1 LSRWQRQ
8 QHTACV
14 SVCVCAHC
22 TPKHRSLAR
31 SLEIACLH
39 VRGVYCPGAA
49 CPSPFDTPPPSL
61 DDEQSSRKTTTMP
74 AASRKPTSGRRRRG
88 NRAASRARASA
99 GSTTTPTARAL
110 HPHKLTVSCRPLH
123 LSLFRLS
130 IDLTVTDSSYSP
142 IWIDPRLGAT
152 GTHGD
157 QSNHPSSLA
166 IRTLNLH
173 CIGCGWF
180 EATGRSV
187 STQHLYDRRQLG
199 PSPGFSVTC
208 TFPSDLINRSQKVRL
223 LFTNTYSPPLIVIAT
238 PHHHH
243 GTELLA

>member
-1 LSRWQRQ
+1 LSCRVGSASSIQR
-8 QHTACV
+8 
-14 SVCVCAHC
+14 VCVCAH
-22 TPKHRSLAR
+22 TETSLAR
-31 SLEIACLH
+31 SLAGKIAC
-39 VRGVYCPGAA
+39 
-49 CPSPFDTPPPSL
+49 
-61 DDEQSSRKTTTMP
+61 
-74 AASRKPTSGRRRRG
+74 
-88 NRAASRARASA
+88 
-99 GSTTTPTARAL
+99 L

-130 IDLTVTDSSYSP
+130 IDLTVTSYSP
-142 IWIDPRLGAT
+142 IWIDPRLAAT

-166 IRTLNLH
+166 IRTPNLH

-180 EATGRSV
+180 EAPGRSV

-208 TFPSDLINRSQKVRL
+208 TFPSDLINRSQKARL